1 MAEQLQG
8 ITVALAGPR
17 KAEEMAKLVQNM
29 GGTALHRPAQG
40 TVFLDDEALREGITA
55 WTAHPPDLAILT
67 TGMGLEALFDMALQ
81 MKLEDRFLGVL
92 SAAPI
97 AARGYKT
104 VNALKKRG
112 LQPEVRDDDGSTAG
126 VIRGLKG
133 WDLRGKSVVVQLHGD
148 PAPHLV
154 SWLKDAGASVLQVEP
169 YRHTPPEPGAL
180 ALLYDDIAQG
190 RVDAVAFTSA
200 PQFRFLAQ
208 YAREQGTL
216 QELVQ
221 AFADK
226 VLAVSVGRITSESL
240 KDEGITRIVM
250 PEHERM
256 GSMFV
261 ELGKY
266 IAAQRY

>member
-29 GGTALHRPAQG
+29 GGTALYRPAQG
-40 TVFLDDEALREGITA
+40 TVFLDDEALREGIAA
-55 WTAHPPDLAILT
+55 WTTRPPDLAVLT
-67 TGMGLEALFDMALQ
+67 TGMGLDALFGMAEK
-81 MKLEDRFLGVL
+81 MGLEKRFLEVL
-92 SAAPI
+92 SASPI

-126 VIRGLKG
+126 LIRGLRDWNLK
-133 WDLRGKSVVVQLHGD
+133 GKSVALQLHGD
-148 PAPHLV
+148 PAPRLV
-154 SWLKDAGASVLQVEP
+154 AWLKEAGAAVLQVEP
-169 YRHTPPEPGAL
+169 YLHTPPEPGAL
-180 ALLYDDIAQG
+180 ARLYGDITEG

-208 YAREQGTL
+208 YAREQGKL
-216 QELVQ
+216 QELVE
-221 AFADK
+221 AFADR

-240 KDEGITRIVM
+240 KEEGVTRIVL
-250 PEHERM
+250 PAHERM

-266 IAAQRY
+266 ISEHR

>member
-40 TVFLDDEALREGITA
+40 TVFLDDQALREGIAA
-55 WTAHPPDLAILT
+55 WIAHPPDLAILT
-67 TGMGLEALFDMALQ
+67 TGMGLEALFEMAAQ
-81 MKLEDRFLGVL
+81 MEVEARFLEIL
-92 SAAPI
+92 SASPI

-126 VIRGLKG
+126 LLRGLKD
-133 WDLRGKSVVVQLHGD
+133 WDLRGKSVVLQLHGD
-148 PAPHLV
+148 PAPQLAA
-154 SWLKDAGASVLQVEP
+154 WLKEAGATVLQVEP

-180 ALLYDDIAQG
+180 ALLYDEITKG

-208 YAREQGTL
+208 YAREQGKL
-216 QELVQ
+216 EELVQ
-221 AFADK
+221 AFAHK

-240 KDEGITRIVM
+240 KEEGITRIVM

-266 IAAQRY
+266 IASRR